1 MMRTLFVLASG
12 LKVLFPISPTA
23 PIERRNSG
31 GRKRFTE
38 SATSSNGSSISSSS
52 SVALLH
58 VTTSLGLPSSLSSS
72 SPQCEFGSDQ
82 LSPRPRSAGLLP
94 STRVVRLLSLAHG
107 REPPYRAGISDIAQ
121 ENHRASFGLP
131 PRGRSAGR
139 MRTRTTDKSTARRQA
154 QPSCPA

>member
-82 LSPRPRSAGLLP
+82 LSPRPSVPCYDLLRDNRGSGWRWQLGFEAVRSEDMTYL
-94 STRVVRLLSLAHG
+94 
-107 REPPYRAGISDIAQ
+107 D
-121 ENHRASFGLP
+121 F
-131 PRGRSAGR
+131 
-139 MRTRTTDKSTARRQA
+139 
-154 QPSCPA
+154 